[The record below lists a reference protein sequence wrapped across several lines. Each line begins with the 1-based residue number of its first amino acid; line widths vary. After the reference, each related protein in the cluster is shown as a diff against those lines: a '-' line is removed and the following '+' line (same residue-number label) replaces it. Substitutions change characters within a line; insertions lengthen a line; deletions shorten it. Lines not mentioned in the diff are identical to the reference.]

1 MDPSNIYCFIM
12 VRISKFLF
20 DFFYIYLYNHNNLLL
35 YSGAVGVSLYGNDDL
50 HNGVVKFLT
59 SARALDDLVISVKNQ
74 VITILK

>member
-1 MDPSNIYCFIM
+1 M
-12 VRISKFLF
+12 VRIRMDLF
-20 DFFYIYLYNHNNLLL
+20 VLLYIYLYNYNNLLL

-74 VITILK
+74 VR